1 MKHHWLLLFLCACV
15 QAQTV
20 SVNKQNKT
28 IAVTAQQEVV
38 VSAELAKLN
47 LGLRLEGRMRDEV
60 YRQSVL
66 GANKITGA
74 LKKAGIPP
82 ENIESSG
89 LELKQALIKK
99 DRGEVRIDPTF
110 ISSQS
115 WVITVPALQAQKAL
129 DVALQAGANQVS
141 DVEWTVTDPNAIE
154 ARAAELALSR
164 TRVVAQKMADSLK
177 ARLGELL
184 YASNTLPEVTSF
196 GGAVGGGAFRVGGDL
211 DDVLTRGGEKLELFP
226 QKVTKQATVYAVFA
240 IE

>member
-1 MKHHWLLLFLCACV
+1 MKRHWFLLLLCACV

-38 VSAELAKLN
+38 VPAELAKLN
-47 LGLRLEGRMRDEV
+47 LGLRLEGKLRDEV
-60 YRQSVL
+60 YRQSVS
-66 GANKITGA
+66 GANKITRA
-74 LKKAGIPP
+74 LKNAGIPV
-82 ENIESSG
+82 ENIESSA
-89 LELKQALIKK
+89 LELKQTLIKK
-99 DRGEVRIDPTF
+99 EGEGVKIDPIF
-110 ISSQS
+110 VSSQS

-141 DVEWTVTDPNAIE
+141 DVEWTVAEPNAIE

-184 YASNTLPEVTSF
+184 YASNTLPELTSS
-196 GGAVGGGAFRVGGDL
+196 GGAMGAGVYRVGGDL

-226 QKVTKQATVYAVFA
+226 QKVTKQATVYAVFS